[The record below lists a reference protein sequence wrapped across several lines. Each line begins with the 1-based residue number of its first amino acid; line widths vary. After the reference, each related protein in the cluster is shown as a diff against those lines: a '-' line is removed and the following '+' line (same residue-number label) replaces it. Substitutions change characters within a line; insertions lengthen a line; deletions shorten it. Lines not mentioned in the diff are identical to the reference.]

1 MFVKQKYNLF
11 WLIFD
16 ENPFQMKRL
25 KSLFKLTLILLVLVF
40 VGGWLYTNSLK
51 PTLNGELE
59 LPNLKEDVTV
69 YFDKNGVPHINAN
82 NEHDAYMALGY
93 VHAQDRLW
101 QMELIRRIAPGRLA
115 EVFGKD
121 LVRTDKMFSGLG
133 IEEAAQT
140 AIDKLDPNS
149 TPYKMTQAYLDG
161 VNDFINN
168 GPTPIEFTLVGLE
181 KENYTIK
188 DVYNVFGYMAF
199 SFAVAHKTD
208 PLMTEI
214 REKLGAAYAEELTNT
229 FSKNLTINKSNNK
242 QISAEMSIAVHD
254 IMNDMPISP
263 FIGSNSWVIAP
274 EKTKNGQV
282 LFANDPHISFAQPS
296 VWYQNHIKTP
306 DYEIYGFN
314 LALMPFPLLGHNRD
328 YAYGL
333 TMLAND
339 DLNFYTEENNPDNPN
354 QYKTAEGYKDYEF
367 INKTI
372 KVKDGVDTSYQV
384 KVSDHG
390 PIMNDLIDQ
399 IKGDKPVAMYW
410 LYTQLPNELMDVS
423 YGMAHAESIDQFKNT
438 AAKIHAPG
446 LNVMYGDA
454 KGNIGWFASAR
465 LYQLRDSLSSKFYLD
480 GSTGLDNVQE
490 FLDFSENPK
499 AINPDWNYVYSAN
512 NQMDSVRGKLYPGYY
527 QPQDRAKRIVTL
539 LETKND
545 FTKDDVAKMIYDV
558 TSSTTPEISKH
569 LIAGI
574 HKSKLDPSGKKA
586 LDILSK
592 WDGSYFKESIAPT
605 IYNRFL
611 YEFLAATYKDE
622 LGKSFSL
629 FINTQLQDQVLGEQV
644 KREESLWWDD
654 VTTTGKKETKSDII
668 NGSFQK
674 AMVFLTN
681 QLGSNLESWKWNRV
695 LSIEHGHAIGKAGG
709 LLRKLFNVG
718 PFETVGG
725 NEVINN
731 HIFNLDSTG
740 YYKVTAGP
748 STRRVIDFSD
758 IENSF
763 SVLPTGQSGNVFST
777 HYKDQAQKY
786 LDGQFIRMLMDQEEI
801 KESENVLKISPKN

>member
-1 MFVKQKYNLF
+1 MKY
-11 WLIFD
+11 I
-16 ENPFQMKRL
+16 
-25 KSLFKLTLILLVLVF
+25 KSIFKLILVLLILLF

-51 PTLNGELE
+51 PTYDGEL
-59 LPNLKEDVTV
+59 NLAGLKDKVTV
-69 YFDKNGVPHINAN
+69 YFDDNGVPHINAQN
-82 NEHDAYMALGY
+82 QIDAYLALGY

-101 QMELIRRIAPGRLA
+101 QMELIRRIAPGRLS

-121 LVRTDKMFSGLG
+121 LLKTDKMFSGLG
-133 IEEAAQT
+133 IEETSIKTIA
-140 AIDKLDPNS
+140 KLDPES
-149 TPYKMTQAYLDG
+149 FAVQCTQAYLDG
-161 VNDFINN
+161 INEFIDN

-214 REKLGAAYAEELTNT
+214 NDKLGSAYVDELIET
-229 FSKNLTINKSNNK
+229 FGKNLTINKSNNTK
-242 QISAEMSIAVHD
+242 IDADLAVAVHEV
-254 IMNDMPISP
+254 IEEMPISP

-274 EKTKNGQV
+274 EKTKNGKV
-282 LFANDPHISFAQPS
+282 IFANDPHISFSQPS

-314 LALMPFPLLGHNRD
+314 LALTPFPLLGHNRD

-339 DLNFYTEENNPDNPN
+339 DLNFYREQNNPENSS
-354 QYKTAEGYKDYEF
+354 QYKTTEGFKDYE
-367 INKTI
+367 IIDKTI
-372 KVKDGVDTSYQV
+372 KIKDNVDTTYQIR
-384 KVSDHG
+384 VSQHG

-399 IKGDKPVAMYW
+399 IKDDQPVAMYW
-410 LYTQLPNELMDVS
+410 LYTQLPNELMKVS
-423 YGMAHAESIDQFKNT
+423 YGMSHAESLNQFKNA

-454 KGNIGWFASAR
+454 KGNVGWFASAK
-465 LYQLRDSLSSKFYLD
+465 LYQLRDSLSTKLYLD
-480 GSTGLDNVQE
+480 GSTGNDEVVE

-499 AINPDWNYVYSAN
+499 AINPSWNYVYSAN
-512 NQMDSVRGKLYPGYY
+512 NQMDTVRGKLYPGYY

-539 LETKND
+539 LDSKND
-545 FTKDDVAKMIYDV
+545 FTKEDVANMIYDV
-558 TSSTTPEISKH
+558 TSSTTPEISKY
-569 LIAGI
+569 LIA
-574 HKSKLDPSGKKA
+574 SVDQNDLEPSEKKA
-586 LDILSK
+586 LAILEK
-592 WDGSYFKESIAPT
+592 WDGSYLKESIAPT

-611 YEFLAATYKDE
+611 YQFLEDTYKDE
-622 LGKSFSL
+622 LGESFTL
-629 FINTQLQDQVLGEQV
+629 FLNTQLQDQVLSEQV
-644 KREESLWWDD
+644 RRTESLWWDD
-654 VTTTGKKETKSDII
+654 VTTEKKETKSEIVH
-668 NGSFQK
+668 GAFKSAMSFLQ
-674 AMVFLTN
+674 N
-681 QLGSNLESWKWNRV
+681 QLGANVEDWTWNRV
-695 LSIEHGHAIGKAGG
+695 LTIEHGHAIGKAGG
-709 LLRKLFNVG
+709 LLRKFFNVG
-718 PFETVGG
+718 PFETIGG

-758 IENSF
+758 IEKGL
-763 SVLPTGQSGNVFST
+763 SVLPTGQSGNVFSP

-786 LDGQFIRMLMDQEEI
+786 LDGAFIPMLLNQEEI
-801 KESENVLKISPKN
+801 QKAKNVLVFKSKE